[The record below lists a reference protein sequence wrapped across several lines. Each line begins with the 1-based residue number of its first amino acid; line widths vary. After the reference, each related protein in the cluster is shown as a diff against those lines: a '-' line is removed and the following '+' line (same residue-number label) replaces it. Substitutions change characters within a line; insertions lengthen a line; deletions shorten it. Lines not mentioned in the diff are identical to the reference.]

1 MIILPTL
8 FAVLLLYILQAV
20 YYKKYWM
27 RGLECQIRF
36 QDHAVNDGDA
46 SCLLETITNRKL
58 LPLTTL
64 QVKFSVSRK
73 LKFSEAE
80 NTATTDNNYRNDIF
94 SVMSYE
100 KISRS
105 LPFTA
110 TKRGCYQVWNL
121 DLISFDLFLMNK
133 SVISRAVDTSLYVY
147 PKPVPFAE
155 LKAPFRKMMGT
166 ILTRNSAFEDPF
178 EFRGIRPYQQ
188 YDPMK
193 AVNWKASA
201 KTGELMVNVHDYT
214 ASRQVTIF
222 LNLADDSSW
231 HSERLFENAIRLA
244 ASYAELLLAEGIP
257 VQLITNGIDAMTKQ
271 TLVLP
276 AGAGTHHIRT
286 LKEGLARLSDRSQD
300 LPDLE
305 PFIAEKLS
313 VTHGADFYLLISYSQ
328 NSRLLRTFDQLC
340 LQSEGS
346 QWIAPLHNDMEFLQD
361 RCPHAVSMKW
371 EVSRIE

>member
-1 MIILPTL
+1 MIVVPTL
-8 FAVLLLYILQAV
+8 LAVLLLYVLQAV

-27 RGLECQIRF
+27 KGLECEIRF
-36 QDHAVNDGDA
+36 QDHAVNEGDD

-58 LPLTTL
+58 FPLTTL

-100 KISRS
+100 RISRS

-121 DLISFDLFLMNK
+121 DLISFDLLLQNK
-133 SVISRAVDTSLYVY
+133 SVASRNVDTTLYVY
-147 PKPVPFAE
+147 PKPIPFAE
-155 LKAPFRKMMGT
+155 LKAPFRQMMGT
-166 ILTRNSAFEDPF
+166 ILTRSSAFEDPF

-193 AVNWKASA
+193 TVNWKASA
-201 KTGELMVNVHDYT
+201 KAGELMVNVHDYT
-214 ASRQVTIF
+214 SSRQVTIF
-222 LNLADDSSW
+222 LNLSDDSSW

-257 VQLITNGIDAMTKQ
+257 VQLITNGLDAMTKQ
-271 TLVLP
+271 ELVLP
-276 AGAGTHHIRT
+276 AGAGTHHIRAV
-286 LKEGLARLSDRSQD
+286 KEGLARLSDRSLD

-305 PFIAEKLS
+305 PLIAEKLTATRGS
-313 VTHGADFYLLISYSQ
+313 DFYLLISYSQ
-328 NSRLLRTFDQLC
+328 NSRLLQTFDQLC
-340 LQSEGS
+340 MLSEGS
-346 QWIAPLHNDMEFLQD
+346 QWIAPLHKDMEFLPD
-361 RCPHAVSMKW
+361 RCPHASAIRW